1 MQMMNFRLSFSF
13 CFAVFLNK
21 PRVYNRERLIQLIT
35 KRPKGIPL
43 VTVSNHY
50 SCFDDPGLWGCLPL
64 GIVCNTYKIRWSMA
78 AHDICFTN
86 KLHSLF
92 FMFGFQFKASRA
104 RGRRICSAKYKL
116 ADQRGIYTADPG
128 NGAGKLNYSN

>member
-92 FMFGFQFKASRA
+92 FMFGRYFIAYF
-104 RGRRICSAKYKL
+104 L
-116 ADQRGIYTADPG
+116 V
-128 NGAGKLNYSN
+128 